1 MGSPY
6 HHYIIA
12 DEHVIPPGS
21 DCYYSEKVLRL
32 PCYQANDRKRQVS
45 LVRPTRA
52 DEGLPEDAIVY
63 CCLNGMQKLT
73 AAVFTSW
80 MSILAQLPEAVLW
93 LLGGTEET
101 NARLG
106 IIASQSGISPERLIF
121 AAKKANPEHLARY
134 ALADLFLD
142 TIPYGAHTTA
152 ADAMWMG
159 VPVLTVP
166 GKSFASRVCTSV
178 VTAAGIGE
186 MVCEDIDQYVARAVE
201 LGRRPDLLSG
211 IKQKL
216 VSGRQTCLLFDTPR
230 LVNGLEDLYRLMW
243 EDFQAGRRPVPD
255 LSNLDLYNELGIEF
269 SVSDVQFASEKEYR
283 ALYQEKIAARNAISP
298 IGADSRL
305 WKGAGRQFDRL

>member
-1 MGSPY
+1 MLDWGSSP
-6 HHYIIA
+6 
-12 DEHVIPPGS
+12 
-21 DCYYSEKVLRL
+21 
-32 PCYQANDRKRQVS
+32 
-45 LVRPTRA
+45 
-52 DEGLPEDAIVY
+52 
-63 CCLNGMQKLT
+63 
-73 AAVFTSW
+73 
-80 MSILAQLPEAVLW
+80 
-93 LLGGTEET
+93 
-101 NARLG
+101 ARR
-106 IIASQSGISPERLIF
+106 GISPEELIF

-243 EDFQAGRRPVPD
+243 EEFQAGRRPVPD
-255 LSNLDLYNELGIEF
+255 LSNLDLYNELGIEL
-269 SVSDVQFASEKEYR
+269 SVSDTQFASEKEYR
-283 ALYQEKIAARNAISP
+283 ALYEEKIAARNAISP

>member
-1 MGSPY
+1 
-6 HHYIIA
+6 
-12 DEHVIPPGS
+12 
-21 DCYYSEKVLRL
+21 
-32 PCYQANDRKRQVS
+32 
-45 LVRPTRA
+45 
-52 DEGLPEDAIVY
+52 
-63 CCLNGMQKLT
+63 
-73 AAVFTSW
+73 
-80 MSILAQLPEAVLW
+80 MSILTQLPEAVLW
-93 LLGGTEET
+93 LLGGTEDT

-106 IIASQSGISPERLIF
+106 IVAGQSGISPERLIF
-121 AAKKANPEHLARY
+121 AARKPNPEHLARY
-134 ALADLFLD
+134 PLADLFLD

-166 GKSFASRVCTSV
+166 GKSFASRVCASV

-186 MVCEDIDQYVARAVE
+186 MVCEDMDQYIARAVE

-255 LSNLDLYNELGIEF
+255 LSNLDVYNELGIEL
-269 SVSDVQFASEKEYR
+269 SVSETRFASEKEYR
-283 ALYQEKIAARNAISP
+283 ALYEEKIAARNAISP
-298 IGADSRL
+298 IAADSRL
-305 WKGAGRQFDRL
+305 WKGAGRQFGRL